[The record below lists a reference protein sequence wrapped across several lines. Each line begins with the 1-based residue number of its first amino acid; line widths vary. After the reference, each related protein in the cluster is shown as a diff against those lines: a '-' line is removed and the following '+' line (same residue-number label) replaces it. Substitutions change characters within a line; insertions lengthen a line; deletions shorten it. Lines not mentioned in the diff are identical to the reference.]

1 MKRVLILL
9 TAVAAL
15 AVAAP
20 AMAGTFKG
28 TVVAKQRGTMLVAAS
43 NGAVRAIAGSARVG
57 ARVVVSGTRVRTIGR
72 AHRAIVRG
80 VVVRRSAGVT
90 FLSAAGHV
98 LIVRSAHRLASASDT
113 TPTTTTPQPGA
124 VVQTN
129 VAIDDQGDLE
139 EQDEHQ
145 VGQAGNVQVQATVA
159 DVGAGTVT
167 LTVNGQTLT
176 INLPAGLTLPA
187 SIKGTQV
194 TLNVSFAGGTA
205 TATAN
210 GQNGNDDDG
219 DQNDDNGDN
228 GNGDQGGG
236 GGGDD

>member
-1 MKRVLILL
+1 LKRIFLLL
-9 TAVAAL
+9 TVAAAL
-15 AVAAP
+15 GVAGP
-20 AMAGTFKG
+20 AAAGAFKG
-28 TVVAKQRGTMLVAAS
+28 TVVGKQRGTLLVAAS
-43 NGAVRAIAGSARVG
+43 NGVVRAVGGSARIG
-57 ARVVVSGTRVRTIGR
+57 ARVAVSGTRVRAIGR

-90 FLSAAGHV
+90 FLSAASHV
-98 LIVRSAHRLASASDT
+98 LVVHTARRLASTAD
-113 TPTTTTPQPGA
+113 TTTPQPGA

-159 DVGAGTVT
+159 SVAAGSVT
-167 LTVNGQTLT
+167 LTVNGQQLT

-187 SIKGTQV
+187 SIVGSQV
-194 TLNVSFAGGTA
+194 TLNVSFAGGQA
-205 TATAN
+205 TAEADD
-210 GQNGNDDDG
+210 QNGNDDE
-219 DQNDDNGDN
+219 NDDEGDN
-228 GNGDQGGG
+228 GG